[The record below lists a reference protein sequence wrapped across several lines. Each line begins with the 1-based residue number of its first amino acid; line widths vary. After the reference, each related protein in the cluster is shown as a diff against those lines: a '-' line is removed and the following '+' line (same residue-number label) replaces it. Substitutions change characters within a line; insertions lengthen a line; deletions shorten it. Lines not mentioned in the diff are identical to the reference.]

1 MRSAGGTVA
10 DVTDAIHAH
19 LTLILVA
26 VILLLASLCSLRRQ
40 TRSAW
45 ILNSSFHVLTAT
57 SMNKAVQSNAIIFLL
72 AFLVTAMAT
81 TIDTPDTDESC
92 AYCGLPIFEHDPIC
106 VRDCTADCDAP
117 SYFCNFACLS
127 AYIDER
133 NLALGDACEWSPE

>member
-1 MRSAGGTVA
+1 MWFDRTGQKRPVSPRYPESTSGVRGDGCRTV
-10 DVTDAIHAH
+10 
-19 LTLILVA
+19 
-26 VILLLASLCSLRRQ
+26 Q
-40 TRSAW
+40 Y
-45 ILNSSFHVLTAT
+45 
-57 SMNKAVQSNAIIFLL
+57 NAIIFLL

-106 VRDCTADCDAP
+106 VRDCTADCGAP